1 MNQQGVV
8 FSQWQAENWGVAGW
22 VDTKEYFTP
31 SDADVERFLLGLRG
45 ALEQAGVEP
54 QRFDPWAAK
63 SEGRARFVREESAKI
78 LDRLDGYRYQV
89 FGVIVDGER
98 RLYVSFLPG
107 SDWDDFGD
115 HFSDWLERPL
125 AVSDGGFWFW
135 SIHFALESGVYSNL
149 DSHGY
154 A

>member
-1 MNQQGVV
+1 MNEQGAI
-8 FSQWQAENWGVAGW
+8 FSAWQAEHWGIPGW

-31 SDADVERFLLGLRG
+31 TEAEVEQFLAGLVG
-45 ALEQAGVEP
+45 ALEQAGRTPE
-54 QRFDPWAAK
+54 RFDPWAAK

-78 LDRLDGYRYQV
+78 LEHLEGYRYQV
-89 FGVIVDGER
+89 FGVIVEGER

-107 SDWDDFGD
+107 ADWDSFGD
-115 HFSDWLERPL
+115 RHEDWMERTI
-125 AVSDGGFWFW
+125 ATSDGGFWYW